1 MQNGS
6 LGAMNNPLS
15 AVSGL
20 GNLLGGGVNL
30 TLNLS
35 SAYPSGGAGNP
46 VVTAQLLEHV
56 RSILRNSGFTDQS
69 NAEVCQAINTLI
81 NYGIIGLGLG
91 LGNPSGGG
99 HQGGGG
105 GGHGGGGG
113 GGQGGGGGGQGGP
126 QGPGGM
132 GGNNPMLGNM
142 NNSNNPN
149 DSYHGSSMSNGN
161 NGPFGPIG
169 TTVASGLNLGQGLG
183 GPTSPQRQVD
193 RFKSEPPFDP
203 FRRQSSEMGG
213 NLPLNSNSFGLG
225 TPLRKSPSPGELPP
239 GAPDGSKKVEVEVG
253 EHIVGAII
261 GPGGK
266 SLVEIQH
273 ISGTTIQI
281 SKKGNYA
288 PGTRNRIVT
297 ITGLPSGISTAQFLI
312 EQRIS
317 EEEGKRARQNAIMG
331 VMP

>member
-1 MQNGS
+1 M
-6 LGAMNNPLS
+6 
-15 AVSGL
+15 
-20 GNLLGGGVNL
+20 
-30 TLNLS
+30 
-35 SAYPSGGAGNP
+35 
-46 VVTAQLLEHV
+46 VTGQLLEHV
-56 RSILRNSGFTDQS
+56 RTLLRNAGFNDQS
-69 NAEVCQAINTLI
+69 NGDVCQAISTLI
-81 NYGIIGLGLG
+81 NYGILGLGLG
-91 LGNPSGGG
+91 LSNPSIQQAGN
-99 HQGGGG
+99 HQAAQ
-105 GGHGGGGG
+105 
-113 GGQGGGGGGQGGP
+113 GQQGAL
-126 QGPGGM
+126 Q
-132 GGNNPMLGNM
+132 NPMMANSM
-142 NNSNNPN
+142 ANSNNPETFHN
-149 DSYHGSSMSNGN
+149 NTMSNGN

-193 RFKSEPPFDP
+193 RFNSDNSFDP
-203 FRRQSSEMGG
+203 FRRQSSEMGAG
-213 NLPLNSNSFGLG
+213 LPLNSNSFGLG
-225 TPLRKSPSPGELPP
+225 TPLRKSPSPG
-239 GAPDGSKKVEVEVG
+239 DGTAQDGGKKVDVEVG
-253 EHIVGAII
+253 EHIVGAIL

-317 EEEGKRARQNAIMG
+317 EEESKRARQNAMMG

>member
-1 MQNGS
+1 M
-6 LGAMNNPLS
+6 
-15 AVSGL
+15 
-20 GNLLGGGVNL
+20 NL

-35 SAYPSGGAGNP
+35 SAYAAGGAGNP
-46 VVTAQLLEHV
+46 MVTGQLIDHV
-56 RSILRNSGFTDQS
+56 RSQLRASGFTDQS
-69 NAEVCQAINTLI
+69 NADVCQAISTLI

-91 LGNPSGGG
+91 LANPNLQGGHPQGQQHNSNMGGG
-99 HQGGGG
+99 SALL
-105 GGHGGGGG
+105 
-113 GGQGGGGGGQGGP
+113 
-126 QGPGGM
+126 
-132 GGNNPMLGNM
+132 GNNPA
-142 NNSNNPN
+142 NSNA
-149 DSYHGSSMSNGN
+149 DSFHGPGMNNGN

-183 GPTSPQRQVD
+183 PTSPQRQVD
-193 RFKSEPPFDP
+193 RFSSDSSFDP
-203 FRRQSSEMGG
+203 FRRQSSELGS

-225 TPLRKSPSPGELPP
+225 TPLRKSPSPGELPQ
-239 GAPDGSKKVEVEVG
+239 GAADGSKKVEVEVG
-253 EHIVGAII
+253 EHIVGAIL

-297 ITGLPSGISTAQFLI
+297 ITGLPSGITTAQYLI
-312 EQRIS
+312 EQRIK
-317 EEEGKRARQNAIMG
+317 EEESKRARQNAVIG